1 MRVSVMIAGVVT
13 AVVTAV
19 VAYGDDPKERDRG
32 QAVKPAWEWSLEE
45 RIASRID
52 PALMRQRA
60 EAHAADL
67 NRDRTPAGAQAHAA
81 GARPIEFTVD
91 GRRNPELLMPFEL
104 FGSVLRG
111 VSPQFSDH
119 VRKQYRE
126 AVTSFGWKEETF
138 WHVLESAASDFFRA
152 QTESLS
158 LQARLS
164 TLSPPDHRE
173 LETKIEELA
182 YKQCR
187 LRAEALRQVRLQLGR
202 ETFDRFLYSAVAPQV
217 SIGSRIPVGDEAGR
231 LRFIEGGCR

>member
-1 MRVSVMIAGVVT
+1 MRVSVLII
-13 AVVTAV
+13 AVVSVTLA
-19 VAYGDDPKERDRG
+19 AYGDDPKERERG
-32 QAVKPAWEWSLEE
+32 RAVTPAWQWSLEE

-52 PALMRQRA
+52 PALMRKRA
-60 EAHAADL
+60 EAHEADL
-67 NRDRTPAGAQAHAA
+67 NRDRPLAGAQAHAT
-81 GARPIEFTVD
+81 GARPVEFIVD

-111 VSPQFSDH
+111 GNARISDQ
-119 VRKQYRE
+119 VRKQYRQ
-126 AVTSFGWKEETF
+126 ALTSFGWEEETF
-138 WHVLESAASDFFRA
+138 WHVLEAAASDFFRA

-164 TLSPPDHRE
+164 TLSPPERRE
-173 LETKIEELA
+173 LETKIEELD

-187 LRAEALRQVRLQLGR
+187 LRAEALQQVRSQLGR
-202 ETFDRFLYSAVAPQV
+202 ETFDRFLYSAVAPEV

>member
-1 MRVSVMIAGVVT
+1 MRVSLIIVGAVSVIIT
-13 AVVTAV
+13 AVA
-19 VAYGDDPKERDRG
+19 AYGDDPKERERG

-45 RIASRID
+45 RIAARIN

-60 EAHAADL
+60 EADEADL
-67 NRDRTPAGAQAHAA
+67 NRDRKFAGAQVHAI
-81 GARPIEFTVD
+81 GVGRSQFTVN

-104 FGSVLRG
+104 FGSLLG
-111 VSPQFSDH
+111 GIEPEFSVQ
-119 VRKQYRE
+119 VRKQYRQ

-138 WHVLESAASDFFRA
+138 WHVLESAASDFLRA

-173 LETKIEELA
+173 LETKIEELG

-187 LRAEALRQVRLQLGR
+187 LRAEALRQVRMQLGR
-202 ETFDRFLYSAVAPQV
+202 ETFDRFLYSAVASEV
-217 SIGSRIPVGDEAGR
+217 SIASALPVGDEAGR